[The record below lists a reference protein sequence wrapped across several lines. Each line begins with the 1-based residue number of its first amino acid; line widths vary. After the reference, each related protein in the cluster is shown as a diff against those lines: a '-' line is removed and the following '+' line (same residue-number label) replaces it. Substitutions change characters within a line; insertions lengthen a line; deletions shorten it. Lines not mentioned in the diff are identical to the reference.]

1 MILKLSTESPSQWN
15 HTFGGEIED
24 LLKVGHLVS
33 TRIRVEEGDIPIGNV
48 SYHDDRSLLLSGIEV
63 LDDGHL
69 VLGQIQV
76 RRGGRGVEQRVG
88 L

>member
-33 TRIRVEEGDIPIGNV
+33 TRIRVEEGT
-48 SYHDDRSLLLSGIEV
+48 YR
-63 LDDGHL
+63 
-69 VLGQIQV
+69 LGMFRIMTTV
-76 RRGGRGVEQRVG
+76 RFSFPE
-88 L
+88 